1 MQAVQ
6 RAMDRQGWS
15 QSALAEK
22 AGVPR
27 PNLNAFLNGKGTL
40 TVESVE
46 RLMRVLGLRVVGND
60 A

>member
-1 MQAVQ
+1 MRAVQ
-6 RAMDRQGWS
+6 RVMLRDGWT

-22 AGVPR
+22 AQVGR

-40 TVESVE
+40 TVESIE
-46 RLMRVLGLRVVGND
+46 RLMRVLGLRVPQR